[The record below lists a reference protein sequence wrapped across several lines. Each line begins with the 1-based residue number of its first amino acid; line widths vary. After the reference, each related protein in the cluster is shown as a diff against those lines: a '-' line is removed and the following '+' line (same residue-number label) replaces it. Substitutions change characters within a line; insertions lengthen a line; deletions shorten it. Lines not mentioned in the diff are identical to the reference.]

1 MLNEAVKSIRRI
13 STQLRPSI
21 LDDLGLVEALKWQAE
36 EFQKRYGITI
46 HFVCD
51 KEKLVLG
58 APIATGLFRIF
69 QEAFTNIARHA
80 NATIVE
86 ISLRIIDQ
94 ELVLRI
100 QDNGRGFEIDEV
112 GAQKTLGLLGMKER
126 ALMMGGRLEINDTP
140 GQGVAVVINVPL
152 NNQE

>member
-1 MLNEAVKSIRRI
+1 MNEQLRALAASLQNIREEERSNIAREMHDDLGQQLTAIKIDVTWIAKKIQGNEEAGEKISNIILMLNEAVKSIRRI

-58 APIATGLFRIF
+58 APIATGLFRI
-69 QEAFTNIARHA
+69 
-80 NATIVE
+80 
-86 ISLRIIDQ
+86 
-94 ELVLRI
+94 
-100 QDNGRGFEIDEV
+100 
-112 GAQKTLGLLGMKER
+112 
-126 ALMMGGRLEINDTP
+126 
-140 GQGVAVVINVPL
+140 
-152 NNQE
+152 